1 MTQLGRSIHVR
12 GKGCAHDTTTSRE
25 GLRFPYLPVRTQ
37 VFDKG
42 NVMADWLG
50 SFPHFRLNFE
60 QQAKR
65 AKELLKAA
73 RSGDPKAL
81 ARFKSPPKL
90 AEAQYLIAQELR
102 FENWAALKRHIAEMT
117 GERESVLAQAALPP
131 DARSLLDGDLRTLH
145 IRCGSDLKIPLQ
157 RAGFGGDFY
166 EHNYPYL
173 IGPVREGRGCLEQ
186 RARFL
191 VESYADSRDPPLE
204 YEAVLRGLERD
215 EQRLQESAEYERVVI
230 WSEFDCYDQLVLVR
244 LLGHYAR
251 SGRPRRLELINVG
264 EFPGAVR
271 FIGLGQLPPEALRML
286 WSKRRPAMPT
296 ALKVGLDS
304 WLALI
309 SPDPRE
315 LAHIMRS
322 GTPALP
328 LLARALHR
336 HLRELPSSTN
346 GLSLTEELA
355 LQLLAEGEM
364 DLNHLFGRLTYER
377 DPLPGQGDL
386 QIRDRVMNMEGASAP
401 VYERRP
407 GVDPKGAARPPWT
420 DVFTITDLGRAV
432 LRGEVDF
439 LSLRPPQRWV
449 GGVQVAAG
457 STDWRWHEESRS
469 VVRR

>member
-1 MTQLGRSIHVR
+1 
-12 GKGCAHDTTTSRE
+12 
-25 GLRFPYLPVRTQ
+25 
-37 VFDKG
+37 
-42 NVMADWLG
+42 MADSLG

-60 QQAKR
+60 QQGKR

-102 FENWAALKRHIAEMT
+102 FENWATLKRHIAAMT
-117 GERESVLAQAALPP
+117 RERESALALAALPP
-131 DARSLLDGDLRTLH
+131 GARSLLDGDLRTLH

-157 RAGFGGDFY
+157 SAGFGGDFY

-173 IGPVREGRGCLEQ
+173 IGPVREGPGCIEQ

-191 VESYADSRDPPLE
+191 VENYADSRDPPLQ

-215 EQRLQESAEYERVVI
+215 EQRLHESAEYDRVLI

-244 LLGHYAR
+244 LLGHYATH
-251 SGRPRRLELINVG
+251 GRPKRLELINIG

-286 WSKRRPAMPT
+286 WAKRSPATP
-296 ALKVGLDS
+296 AVLKVGLDA
-304 WLALI
+304 WRALI

-315 LAHIMRS
+315 LALIMRS

-336 HLRELPSSTN
+336 HLRELPSSLN
-346 GLSLTEELA
+346 GLSFTEELV

-364 DLNHLFGRLTYER
+364 SLIHLCGRSTYER

-386 QIRDRVMNMEGASAP
+386 QIRDRVLNMEGASAR

-407 GVDPKGAARPPWT
+407 GVDRNGKARPPWT

-432 LRGEVDF
+432 LKGEADF
-439 LSLRPPQRWV
+439 LSLQPPSRWV
-449 GGVQVAAG
+449 GGVQIG
-457 STDWRWHEESRS
+457 PGLPDWRWNERTRDA
-469 VVRR
+469 VCR